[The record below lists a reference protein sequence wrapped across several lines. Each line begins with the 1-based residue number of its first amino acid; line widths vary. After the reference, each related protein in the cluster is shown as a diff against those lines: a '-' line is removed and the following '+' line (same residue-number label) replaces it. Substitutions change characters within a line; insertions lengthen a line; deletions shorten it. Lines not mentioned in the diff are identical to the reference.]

1 MSERIISTVL
11 NRDVVRR
18 FLCKV
23 TLVCQYQKASATF
36 QKFVFLNQLINTVLD
51 DDTWYWKL
59 SKSNEIF
66 KNWPLF
72 VFVFKYLFEVPATE
86 VLTTVVTD
94 IST

>member
-1 MSERIISTVL
+1 MSTS
-11 NRDVVRR
+11 
-18 FLCKV
+18 KS
-23 TLVCQYQKASATF
+23 YSATF
-36 QKFVFLNQLINTVLD
+36 PKFVFLNQLINTALD
-51 DDTWYWKL
+51 YYTWYWKL

>member
-1 MSERIISTVL
+1 MSTS
-11 NRDVVRR
+11 
-18 FLCKV
+18 KS
-23 TLVCQYQKASATF
+23 YSATF
-36 QKFVFLNQLINTVLD
+36 PKFVFLNQLINTALD
-51 DDTWYWKL
+51 YDTWYWKL

-66 KNWPLF
+66 KKWPLF

>member
-1 MSERIISTVL
+1 MILKIIKKY
-11 NRDVVRR
+11 R
-18 FLCKV
+18 
-23 TLVCQYQKASATF
+23 
-36 QKFVFLNQLINTVLD
+36 
-51 DDTWYWKL
+51 
-59 SKSNEIF
+59 NEVF

>member
-1 MSERIISTVL
+1 MSIS
-11 NRDVVRR
+11 
-18 FLCKV
+18 KS
-23 TLVCQYQKASATF
+23 YSATF
-36 QKFVFLNQLINTVLD
+36 PKYVFLNQLINTVLD
-51 DDTWYWKL
+51 YDTWSWKL

>member
-1 MSERIISTVL
+1 MRESL
-11 NRDVVRR
+11 AQCKDVVKG

-23 TLVCQYQKASATF
+23 TLVCQYQKATVLLSQNLF
-36 QKFVFLNQLINTVLD
+36 FLNQLINTVLD
-51 DDTWYWKL
+51 YDTWYWKL

-72 VFVFKYLFEVPATE
+72 VFVVKYLFEVPATE

>member
-1 MSERIISTVL
+1 MSIS
-11 NRDVVRR
+11 
-18 FLCKV
+18 KS
-23 TLVCQYQKASATF
+23 YSATF
-36 QKFVFLNQLINTVLD
+36 PKFVFLNQLINTVLD
-51 DDTWYWKL
+51 YDTWYWTL

-72 VFVFKYLFEVPATE
+72 VFVVKYLFEVPATE